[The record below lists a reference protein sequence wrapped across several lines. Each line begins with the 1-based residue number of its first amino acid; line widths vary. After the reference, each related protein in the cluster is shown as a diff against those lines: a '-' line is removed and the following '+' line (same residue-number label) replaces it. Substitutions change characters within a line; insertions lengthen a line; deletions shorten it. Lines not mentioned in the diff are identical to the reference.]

1 MLACSTLHLA
11 QALCHKVSLMPH
23 SQATTLPNCEPDLSG
38 HIAQLWIYPV
48 KSCAGIRVPQARLTA
63 TGLEH
68 DRAWMVVDLD
78 GEFLS
83 QRELPHMVLI
93 TPKLMEQSNAHMTEN
108 TQLELTHPSLPSLQ
122 VRSPASV
129 LLTKVRVWDD
139 IVWAHDQG
147 DEAAEWL
154 SQALGQS
161 VRLVRQSPK
170 AQRQVKDRWSATAN
184 VGAAFADA
192 YPLLVTTLQTQ
203 HTLQAALQDTSLT
216 TSLQR
221 FRANIV
227 LDGLEAHEEDH
238 VSRLE
243 FDGPISI
250 QLAKPCVRCA
260 IPNIDP
266 QTATVESRISQA
278 LSTYRQ
284 DARMDGAIT
293 FGMNAYIRTGL
304 ALCIREG
311 QDFGAYLA

>member
-1 MLACSTLHLA
+1 MLNPTE
-11 QALCHKVSLMPH
+11 
-23 SQATTLPNCEPDLSG
+23 TTQGSHPKTHDLSG
-38 HIAQLWIYPV
+38 HIAQLWIYPI
-48 KSCAGIRVPQARLTA
+48 KSCGGIRVPQALLTP
-63 TGLEH
+63 TGLAH
-68 DRAWMVVDLD
+68 DREWMVVDLE

-83 QRELPHMVLI
+83 QRELPHMALI
-93 TPKLMEQSNAHMTEN
+93 QPELVSDSVQTNTPEL
-108 TQLELTHPSLPSLQ
+108 QLRLTHPRLPSLL
-122 VRSPASV
+122 VNSPASV
-129 LLTKVRVWDD
+129 LPTKVRVWDD

-154 SQALGQS
+154 SQALGQP

-170 AQRQVKDRWSATAN
+170 AQRQVHDRWSTGAN

-203 HTLQAALQDTSLT
+203 HTLQAALQDASLT

-227 LDGLEAHEEDH
+227 LDGLEAHEEDY

-243 FDGPISI
+243 LDGPINI
-250 QLAKPCVRCA
+250 QLAKPCVRCS

-266 QTATVESRISQA
+266 QTAMVDSRISQA

-284 DARMDGAIT
+284 DTRMAGAIT
-293 FGMNAYIRTGL
+293 FGMNAYIQTGL
-304 ALCIREG
+304 GLCIREG
-311 QDFGAYLA
+311 QAFGAFMA

>member
-1 MLACSTLHLA
+1 MT
-11 QALCHKVSLMPH
+11 H
-23 SQATTLPNCEPDLSG
+23 SHATTSPNRPPDLSG
-38 HIAQLWIYPV
+38 QIAQLWIYPV
-48 KSCAGIRVPQARLTA
+48 KSCGGIRVAQARLTP
-63 TGLEH
+63 TGLEY
-68 DRAWMVVDLD
+68 DRAWMVVDLE

-83 QRELPHMVLI
+83 QRESPHMALI
-93 TPKLMEQSNAHMTEN
+93 QPQLIKAAAHDTTEN
-108 TQLELTHPSLPSLQ
+108 TQLALTHPSLPSLQ

-147 DEAAEWL
+147 DEAADWL

-161 VRLVRQSPK
+161 VRLVRQSP
-170 AQRQVKDRWSATAN
+170 AGQRHVQDRWSAGAN

-192 YPLLVTTLQTQ
+192 YPLLVTTLHTQ
-203 HTLQAALQDTSLT
+203 HALQSALHDTPLT
-216 TSLQR
+216 ASLQR

-227 LDGLEAHEEDH
+227 LGGLEAHEEDYL
-238 VSRLE
+238 SCITL
-243 FDGPISI
+243 DGPINI

-266 QTATVESRISQA
+266 QTATVDSRISQA

-293 FGMNAYIRTGL
+293 FGMNAFTQSGL
-304 ALCIREG
+304 GLSIREEQG
-311 QDFGAYLA
+311 FGAFLA